1 MSKSSKQRA
10 ACILAFKSAPGVN
23 PVTIASGRTE
33 RRLAAKALKKQAKKA
48 ASVALVEDEVIYGW

>member
-1 MSKSSKQRA
+1 MSKSSKRRA

-33 RRLAAKALKKQAKKA
+33 RRLTAKALKKQTRKA
-48 ASVALVEDEVIYGW
+48 ASVGLREDEVIYDW